1 MKLRSKTTDG
11 VNSNHPVNSLW
22 TCTLQNN
29 PTGFGI
35 TKQHYKSMLKMNKT
49 HIWYHWGYLYPWNH
63 IIECDLNGPIGSI
76 T

>member
-35 TKQHYKSMLKMNKT
+35 TKQHYKPMLKMN
-49 HIWYHWGYLYPWNH
+49 
-63 IIECDLNGPIGSI
+63 
-76 T
+76 